1 MSIEKSIIVAAAIFA
16 CAYVVSPIALQAFK
30 MKQCT
35 DAGREASTC
44 FVIMNAKR

>member
-1 MSIEKSIIVAAAIFA
+1 MSIEKSIIIATAILA

-35 DAGREASTC
+35 DAGREADSC
-44 FVIMNAKR
+44 FVIMYAKR